1 LCINI
6 KNKKLEKIKICQF
19 FIKNMLTQQ
28 YEENLLPVTKSLS
41 LTPKT
46 AGKEFEY
53 FVGKYYWYAL
63 ILLVA
68 LTVAD
73 NVLVVI
79 LFDTFGE
86 RYSQYINQGTAFVYI
101 VWSSLIL
108 LYRRYCSK
116 KISSNITVTTVSNV
130 SSTAKST
137 APKWVLIGIG
147 LFNGTGN
154 FLMAISQPHTPGL
167 TQTLLNLLGIPL
179 VLILSSV
186 ILGKLSK
193 PIEWFGAFLIVA
205 GSCMSGL
212 RIVLQSDDAPQST
225 TIAYLGSVMLYASAQ
240 LFLSGEKVWE
250 EWSFTKFEKLDA
262 MLMFW
267 YTLVTQFMLGWFLYP
282 LQTFPSF
289 GNISL
294 VDIPSVIED
303 GIICTFGDSPNSDSN
318 CGILN
323 PLIFF
328 GYCSVDFW
336 CYFFGLWVIQRGGAN
351 LMVVTIALALPLQQ
365 LVLCTH
371 FLLGKFS
378 EAFFW
383 GDTVALV
390 LVMFGFLMYQYG
402 HRGKE
407 KDDEDSSS
415 T

>member
-1 LCINI
+1 
-6 KNKKLEKIKICQF
+6 
-19 FIKNMLTQQ
+19 MLTQQ